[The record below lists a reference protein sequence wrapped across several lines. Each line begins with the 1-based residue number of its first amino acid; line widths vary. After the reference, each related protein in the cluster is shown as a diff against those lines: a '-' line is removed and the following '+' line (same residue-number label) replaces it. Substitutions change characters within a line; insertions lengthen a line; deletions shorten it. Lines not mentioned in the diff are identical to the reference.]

1 VEQTDSCDARGI
13 IMSGF
18 FNMEGPFYKFGSL
31 IADIIILSFFWILFS
46 LPFFTIGAST
56 TALYYVMTRRISN
69 REGYLFRDFWTSFKS
84 NLKQTTIIWIAFL
97 VLLYIL
103 YINITNIELIGG
115 LSTFILPIQLV
126 FLLELILCFIYII
139 PLNARFEVGLLESV
153 KTAFFIANRHL
164 LTSIACLIIG
174 AAIAAISL
182 ITIITSLIAMG
193 LYVYLTSFLFL
204 RVFRKYRPELDQ
216 DPLLANQNTPDL
228 EKNRVRD
235 GEEINDRPQ

>member
-1 VEQTDSCDARGI
+1 
-13 IMSGF
+13 MSGF
-18 FNMEGPFYKFGSL
+18 FNMDGPFYKFGSL
-31 IADIIILSFFWILFS
+31 IADILILSFFWILFS
-46 LPFFTIGAST
+46 IPFFTIGAST

-84 NLKQTTIIWIAFL
+84 NLKQTTIIWIVFL

-103 YINITNIELIGG
+103 HINISNIELIGN
-115 LSTFILPIQLV
+115 LSIFILPIQLV
-126 FLLELILCFIYII
+126 FLLELILCLMYII

-174 AAIAAISL
+174 AAIVVISFA
-182 ITIITSLIAMG
+182 TIILIPVAMG

-204 RVFRKYRPELDQ
+204 RIFRKYRPELDQ
-216 DPLLANQNTPDL
+216 DPLLAKQNTTTLD
-228 EKNRVRD
+228 KGIRD
-235 GEEINDRPQ
+235 GENN

>member
-1 VEQTDSCDARGI
+1 MD
-13 IMSGF
+13 
-18 FNMEGPFYKFGSL
+18 GPFYKFGSL
-31 IADIIILSFFWILFS
+31 IADILILSFFWILFS
-46 LPFFTIGAST
+46 IPFFTIGAST

-84 NLKQTTIIWIAFL
+84 NLKQTTIIWIVFL

-103 YINITNIELIGG
+103 HINISNIELIGN
-115 LSTFILPIQLV
+115 LSIFILPIQLV
-126 FLLELILCFIYII
+126 FLLELILCLMYII

-174 AAIAAISL
+174 AAIVVISFA
-182 ITIITSLIAMG
+182 TIILIPVAMG

-204 RVFRKYRPELDQ
+204 RIFRKYRPELDQ
-216 DPLLANQNTPDL
+216 DPLLAKQNTTTLD
-228 EKNRVRD
+228 KGIRD
-235 GEEINDRPQ
+235 GENN